1 MRLNNRK
8 TKVFAVLI
16 ITLALLLS
24 GCGLVQVNEEKDRK
38 IVVAEVNGED
48 ILKGEILDQ
57 YHAFYGETEE
67 YDKDIM
73 LQILDSLIEER
84 LVQQKAAA
92 AGYVV
97 DDEMRDKARQD
108 LDETIKNYAET
119 LKEQA
124 GEDADPDTDYELK
137 AREDVMEF
145 ITASGRTEEE
155 YIEQMAKYFAI
166 QAYLDEVTVGIEVD
180 DQEVED
186 YYQEELE
193 FQTENPSLAAYYS
206 SVEIVKEPAS
216 RLVKHILIKLSDED
230 SQAIGELR
238 KEGKDDDA
246 DSMREEKLK
255 SIQDKAEDV
264 LAKARA
270 GEDFDKLVIKYG
282 EDPGMESEEYKDGYS
297 MLRDSGMMEEFLEA
311 SFQLQEGEISDL
323 VATDYGYHI
332 IKVYEASEDDIAS
345 LEDVREELRNLLLSQ
360 KKNEKTGE
368 LIVQW
373 LDEADVKKY
382 EKRL

>member
-1 MRLNNRK
+1 M
-8 TKVFAVLI
+8 
-16 ITLALLLS
+16 
-24 GCGLVQVNEEKDRK
+24 
-38 IVVAEVNGED
+38 AEVNGED

-124 GEDADPDTDYELK
+124 GEDADPDTDYEIK

-166 QAYLDEVTVGIEVD
+166 RPTW
-180 DQEVED
+180 
-186 YYQEELE
+186 
-193 FQTENPSLAAYYS
+193 T
-206 SVEIVKEPAS
+206 
-216 RLVKHILIKLSDED
+216 R
-230 SQAIGELR
+230 
-238 KEGKDDDA
+238 
-246 DSMREEKLK
+246 
-255 SIQDKAEDV
+255 
-264 LAKARA
+264 
-270 GEDFDKLVIKYG
+270 
-282 EDPGMESEEYKDGYS
+282 
-297 MLRDSGMMEEFLEA
+297 
-311 SFQLQEGEISDL
+311 
-323 VATDYGYHI
+323 
-332 IKVYEASEDDIAS
+332 
-345 LEDVREELRNLLLSQ
+345 
-360 KKNEKTGE
+360 
-368 LIVQW
+368 
-373 LDEADVKKY
+373 
-382 EKRL
+382 

>member
-1 MRLNNRK
+1 M
-8 TKVFAVLI
+8 
-16 ITLALLLS
+16 
-24 GCGLVQVNEEKDRK
+24 
-38 IVVAEVNGED
+38 
-48 ILKGEILDQ
+48 
-57 YHAFYGETEE
+57 
-67 YDKDIM
+67 
-73 LQILDSLIEER
+73 
-84 LVQQKAAA
+84 
-92 AGYVV
+92 
-97 DDEMRDKARQD
+97 
-108 LDETIKNYAET
+108 
-119 LKEQA
+119 
-124 GEDADPDTDYELK
+124 
-137 AREDVMEF
+137 
-145 ITASGRTEEE
+145 
-155 YIEQMAKYFAI
+155 
-166 QAYLDEVTVGIEVD
+166 
-180 DQEVED
+180 
-186 YYQEELE
+186 
-193 FQTENPSLAAYYS
+193 
-206 SVEIVKEPAS
+206 
-216 RLVKHILIKLSDED
+216 LIKLSDED